1 MASTYSPRLKLEL
14 IASGEQANSWGD
26 TTNSTWQKS
35 IDESIS
41 GVYSVNLGGASSPRN
56 LSNTQGG
63 SATADGEWRQAA
75 LRFYGHT
82 TAFVIRQQDVGSTKE
97 RIYTIIND
105 GTDNGTIQM
114 QLTTNN
120 SSIIIPPGGRAVLA
134 TNGTDWYTIIPPT
147 IQVAASSNATWR
159 SISAAT
165 DNVFAGEK
173 ILVNTTSNAITLT
186 LPASPVVGD
195 EVRFLDER
203 GTFDNNALTIARNGQ
218 PIYGATADMT
228 VSTEDAAFSLVFT
241 GASQGWKLTEK

>member
-26 TTNSTWQKS
+26 TTNSTLQKS

-41 GVYSVNLGGASSPRN
+41 GVYSVNLGSASSPRN

-105 GTDNGTIQM
+105 GTDNGTIPV
-114 QLTTNN
+114 
-120 SSIIIPPGGRAVLA
+120 S
-134 TNGTDWYTIIPPT
+134 YTH
-147 IQVAASSNATWR
+147 
-159 SISAAT
+159 
-165 DNVFAGEK
+165 
-173 ILVNTTSNAITLT
+173 LT
-186 LPASPVVGD
+186 LPTKRIV
-195 EVRFLDER
+195 
-203 GTFDNNALTIARNGQ
+203 
-218 PIYGATADMT
+218 
-228 VSTEDAAFSLVFT
+228 
-241 GASQGWKLTEK
+241 